1 MCWVVTLGLAL
12 PVFER
17 DIARGTKTQKDR
29 QENTEQEQGNTE
41 TCVKIQKN
49 TKTQKDRQ
57 ENTEQEQGNTETCV
71 QIQI

>member
-1 MCWVVTLGLAL
+1 MCRVVTLGLAL

-41 TCVKIQKN
+41 TN
-49 TKTQKDRQ
+49 
-57 ENTEQEQGNTETCV
+57 V

>member
-1 MCWVVTLGLAL
+1 MCWVVALGLAL
-12 PVFER
+12 PAFKR

-41 TCVKIQKN
+41 TCV
-49 TKTQKDRQ
+49 
-57 ENTEQEQGNTETCV
+57 

>member
-1 MCWVVTLGLAL
+1 MCRVVTLGLAL
-12 PVFER
+12 PAFER

-41 TCVKIQKN
+41 TCV
-49 TKTQKDRQ
+49 
-57 ENTEQEQGNTETCV
+57 

>member
-1 MCWVVTLGLAL
+1 MCRVATLGFAL
-12 PVFER
+12 PASER

-41 TCVKIQKN
+41 TCV
-49 TKTQKDRQ
+49 
-57 ENTEQEQGNTETCV
+57 